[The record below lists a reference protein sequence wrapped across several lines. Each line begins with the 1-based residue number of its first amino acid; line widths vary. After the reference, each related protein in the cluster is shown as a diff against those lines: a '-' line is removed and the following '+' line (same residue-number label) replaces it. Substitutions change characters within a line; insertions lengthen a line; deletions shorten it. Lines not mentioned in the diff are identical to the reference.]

1 MLTMKKQQIRIS
13 NQEEFNKHLQHT
25 SPATWIVLGLVV
37 ALLIAFFAW
46 SFLFK
51 LTVRFS
57 GQADIV
63 GGEVTLHITNSS
75 LRKIK
80 VGSKIYIN
88 DIEGEGII
96 ALQRFA
102 GARGKS
108 RLQGDRI
115 GAVCVKI
122 GFRDED
128 QGLAA
133 R

>member
-88 DIEGEGII
+88 DIKGEIVSFTDNKPVVSNF
-96 ALQRFA
+96 ALEDGEYTYVA
-102 GARGKS
+102 VGES
-108 RLQGDRI
+108 RPIDFLLN
-115 GAVCVKI
+115 K
-122 GFRDED
+122 
-128 QGLAA
+128 
-133 R
+133 

>member
-1 MLTMKKQQIRIS
+1 MKKQQIRIS

-63 GGEVTLHITNSS
+63 GGEVTLHISKEKLSHLRIINLWSLISLLKMANIPMSLLDNLDQLISCLTNNYEP
-75 LRKIK
+75 K
-80 VGSKIYIN
+80 
-88 DIEGEGII
+88 D
-96 ALQRFA
+96 
-102 GARGKS
+102 
-108 RLQGDRI
+108 
-115 GAVCVKI
+115 
-122 GFRDED
+122 
-128 QGLAA
+128 
-133 R
+133 

>member
-57 GQADIV
+57 GHFPYFSFFWLFTVPKVRRFELLRILLPFRQKGKKVFFADNKPVVSNFALEDGEYTYVAV
-63 GGEVTLHITNSS
+63 G
-75 LRKIK
+75 
-80 VGSKIYIN
+80 
-88 DIEGEGII
+88 
-96 ALQRFA
+96 Q
-102 GARGKS
+102 S
-108 RLQGDRI
+108 RPIDFLLN
-115 GAVCVKI
+115 K
-122 GFRDED
+122 
-128 QGLAA
+128 
-133 R
+133 

>member
-1 MLTMKKQQIRIS
+1 MKKQQIRIS

-88 DIEGEGII
+88 DIEGEILSFNDDQPVVTPFELSDGEYTYKII
-96 ALQRFA
+96 IGEKTPISFLI
-102 GARGKS
+102 GK
-108 RLQGDRI
+108 
-115 GAVCVKI
+115 
-122 GFRDED
+122 
-128 QGLAA
+128 
-133 R
+133 